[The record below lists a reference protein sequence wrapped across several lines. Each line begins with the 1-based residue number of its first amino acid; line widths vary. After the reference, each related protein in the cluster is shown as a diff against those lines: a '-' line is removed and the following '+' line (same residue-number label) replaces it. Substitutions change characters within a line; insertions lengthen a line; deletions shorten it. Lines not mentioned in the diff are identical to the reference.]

1 MRPLRLAA
9 YTLVNALG
17 HGCAASLSALRQ
29 GRSGLRPC
37 DLAYADLETWIG
49 AVDGV
54 DTRPVAPHLGAYDCR
69 NNRLAQ
75 MAMQQDGFAHA
86 VADAAQRYGASR
98 VGLFVGTST
107 SGIRETE
114 RAYAA
119 RESTD
124 AARLA
129 DFDYIHTHNI
139 FSAAGFC
146 AGYLHLRGPTLGIST
161 ACSSSAKVFAAAH
174 RHMQAGLCDAAV
186 VAGVDSLCQTTLY
199 GFNSLELVSR
209 TPCRPW
215 SAGRDGIS
223 IGEGAGFALLEW
235 ADPGEDGVALLG
247 YGESGD
253 AWHMAAP
260 HPEGVGSILAM
271 ERALDHAGLA
281 ADAIDYINLHGTA
294 TPSNDASED
303 KGVVAVFDS
312 TTACSSTKGWT
323 GHTLGAA
330 GIIEAI
336 FSCLVIE
343 HGFLPGCLNTSGPD
357 PALSA
362 GILLESREQVVDR
375 VMSNS
380 FGFGGS
386 NCSLIFGRTSL

>member
-1 MRPLRLAA
+1 MRPLRLSA

-17 HGCAASLSALRQ
+17 HGCAASLTALQ
-29 GRSGLRPC
+29 QERSGLRPC
-37 DLAYADLETWIG
+37 DLAYVDLETWIG
-49 AVDGV
+49 PVEGV
-54 DTRPVAPHLGAYDCR
+54 DASPVVPHLGAYDCR

-75 MAMQQDGFAHA
+75 MAMQQDDFARA
-86 VADAAQRYGASR
+86 VADAVQRYGATR
-98 VGLFVGTST
+98 VGLFAGTST

-119 RESTD
+119 RKSAD
-124 AARLA
+124 AALPA
-129 DFDYIHTHNI
+129 DFDYVHTHNI

-146 AGYLHLRGPTLGIST
+146 GRYLGLRGPTLGIST

-174 RHMQAGLCDAAV
+174 RHMDAGLCDAAV

-209 TPCRPW
+209 TPCKPW
-215 SAGRDGIS
+215 SSARDGIS

-235 ADPGEDGVALLG
+235 AEPGGDGTALLG
-247 YGESGD
+247 YGESSD
-253 AWHMAAP
+253 AWHMASP
-260 HPEGVGSILAM
+260 HPEGSGSILAM
-271 ERALDHAGLA
+271 KRALDRAGLS
-281 ADAIDYINLHGTA
+281 ADEIDYVNLHGTA
-294 TPSNDASED
+294 THSNDASED
-303 KGVVAVFDS
+303 KGVVSVFGTA
-312 TTACSSTKGWT
+312 TTCSSTKGWT

-343 HGFLPGCLNTSGPD
+343 HGFVPGCLNTSEPD

-362 GILLESREQVVDR
+362 GVLLESREQAVDR

-386 NCSLIFGRTSL
+386 NCSLIFGRMSP